1 MAEEANIQLKLLSKG
16 STNKHVS
23 TVKMGYNNNGK
34 LNRHE
39 RNSGAAK
46 EERCFLRGPCQD
58 VISGTVGESQFS

>member
-1 MAEEANIQLKLLSKG
+1 MSEEAIIQLQLLSNG

-39 RNSGAAK
+39 RNSRAAK

-58 VISGTVGESQFS
+58 VIRRTFNESQLS